1 MAMSEANARSGPS
14 PAETPGGHAA
24 EAHDEHLPTTRLPPI
39 SSPPVSR
46 SGRPGSPLAPPSP
59 PASFGTALERE
70 PPSSQPRS
78 SPLAPSAIGLADRG
92 TRDEVQQLRRL
103 IGVACAGLGLALGVA
118 GLAVGLIVG
127 IWGGFSAEGF
137 PAPAVAVALVVTR
150 GAIVLGMLAFGCG
163 LLFFGTRLLLG
174 RALQG

>member
-1 MAMSEANARSGPS
+1 MSEANARSGPS
-14 PAETPGGHAA
+14 PAETLGGHAA

-59 PASFGTALERE
+59 PASFGTAFERE

-92 TRDEVQQLRRL
+92 TRDELQQLRRL

-127 IWGGFSAEGF
+127 IWGGLSAESL

-150 GAIVLGMLAFGCG
+150 GTIVLGMLAFGCG